1 MNSCLLQ
8 FTYFTEFKQR
18 WPPPLVPIFGHL
30 YCKFQADIIVATN
43 LKQGATLHRKW
54 GFGWR
59 TIARWKKNWKTM
71 ANNSAVGQKIRLFL
85 PLRSSH
91 FSYPTI
97 AYCQAILQLS
107 HHWTQLLPTKSHWS
121 LTEFA
126 KKLRG
131 QKDFLRVVKMKC
143 SVSNNWGASSKLKWT
158 QSNWAACAHS
168 VSAHLQLP
176 FGDPGLMRPPSGDL
190 GLIICLPDRL

>member
-1 MNSCLLQ
+1 M
-8 FTYFTEFKQR
+8 TR
-18 WPPPLVPIFGHL
+18 
-30 YCKFQADIIVATN
+30 
-43 LKQGATLHRKW
+43 LKQGATLHGNW

-59 TIARWKKNWKTM
+59 TIAGWDKKNGKLW
-71 ANNSAVGQKIRLFL
+71 Q
-85 PLRSSH
+85 
-91 FSYPTI
+91 TI
-97 AYCQAILQLS
+97 ALWDKKSDFSCHFAPPTFLTPPLHIVKQSCNYPIIEPNCFPLSHIDLWLILQ
-107 HHWTQLLPTKSHWS
+107 
-121 LTEFA
+121 

-190 GLIICLPDRL
+190 GIIICLPDRL